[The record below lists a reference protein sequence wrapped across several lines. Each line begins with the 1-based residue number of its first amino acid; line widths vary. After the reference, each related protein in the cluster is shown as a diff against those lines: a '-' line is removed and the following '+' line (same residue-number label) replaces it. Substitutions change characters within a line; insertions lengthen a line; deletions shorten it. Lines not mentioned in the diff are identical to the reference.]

1 MKRII
6 PSLIIY
12 LSLLSASVSVLS
24 ADLTIEISELRN
36 TKGSIQLAIY
46 DNEEDFQS
54 DASEEVFMA
63 VSSKVTSKTLSY
75 TIHDIPEGHYA
86 VTVIH
91 DENNSQNLDMSGRT
105 PLEGLA
111 YSGTKSKLTKPSF
124 QRAATKVSKR
134 SKTIPVKLNYY
145 N

>member
-134 SKTIPVKLNYY
+134 SKTITVKLNYY

>member
-63 VSSKVTSKTLSY
+63 FSSKITSKTLSY

-91 DENNSQNLDMSGRT
+91 DENNSQTLDMSGRT
-105 PLEGLA
+105 PLEGFA

-134 SKTIPVKLNYY
+134 SKTIQVKLNYY